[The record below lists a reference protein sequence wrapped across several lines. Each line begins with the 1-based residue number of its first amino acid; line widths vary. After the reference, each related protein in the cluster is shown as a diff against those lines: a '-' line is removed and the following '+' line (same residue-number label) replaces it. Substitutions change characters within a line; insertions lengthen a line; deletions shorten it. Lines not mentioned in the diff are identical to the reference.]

1 MSDLWEWWGDGMNA
15 QSAARNDAPAAQ
27 QQLSALMDG
36 ALAREDVA
44 ALCQDWRE
52 DTALHEAWHTWSVI
66 GDVMRS
72 QELAGRAPHDQPL
85 LAAIQARLA
94 QEPVVLAPQADLA
107 SAHRLGWRMPAA
119 MAAGCA
125 MVVGALW
132 VSSQPT
138 NIPEVWQALRDPSAQ
153 EVIRAAASAS
163 ATEGWK
169 TADYVQAHRQY
180 AHVPGLATP
189 DGFQPVAATT
199 GANR

>member
-15 QSAARNDAPAAQ
+15 QSSASDPVPSR
-27 QQLSALMDG
+27 QQLSALIDG
-36 ALAREDVA
+36 ELAREDVA
-44 ALCQDWRE
+44 RLCQDWRDDAE
-52 DTALHEAWHTWSVI
+52 LQEAWHAWSVV

-72 QELAGRAPHDQPL
+72 QELAAAVPRDRPL

-94 QEPVVLAPQADLA
+94 QEPVVLAPQAAPGL
-107 SAHRLGWRMPAA
+107 SHRLGWRMPAA

-132 VSSQPT
+132 VSSQPADL
-138 NIPEVWQALRDPSAQ
+138 PEVWQALRGPSAQ
-153 EVIRAAASAS
+153 DVVRAAASAS
-163 ATEGWK
+163 SADGWK

-189 DGFQPVAATT
+189 DGFQPVVATT
-199 GANR
+199 GTSR

>member
-36 ALAREDVA
+36 ALTREDVA

-72 QELAGRAPHDQPL
+72 QELAERAPHDQPL

-94 QEPVVLAPQADLA
+94 QEPVVLAPQAEVA
-107 SAHRLGWRMPAA
+107 PPHRLGWRMPAA

-132 VSSQPT
+132 VSSQPADLSGA
-138 NIPEVWQALRDPSAQ
+138 WQALRAPQGGEAVQ
-153 EVIRAAASAS
+153 VSAS
-163 ATEGWK
+163 SAAPGWV

-180 AHVPGLATP
+180 AHVPGLAP
-189 DGFQPVAATT
+189 QDGFQPAVVTPT
-199 GANR
+199 SGR